1 MSRTIYLRI
10 RKFQSMNKK
19 ILLVLP
25 VILGIIVL
33 ISVPSV
39 TAQSESNEIPSWIK
53 GVANFWIDGGINDAE
68 FIEALEFMIDN
79 NVIKLG
85 ENISSDSTVSQL
97 QKENN
102 VLKEKLDTSEAN
114 RVSQSQSAAAQHE
127 KLYAEV
133 EEKYEKKENLF
144 FEEHNKELDM
154 RNEKIDNLLAEN
166 ESLKKKLSQAGIE
179 Y

>member
-1 MSRTIYLRI
+1 MKKYLLLLPI
-10 RKFQSMNKK
+10 
-19 ILLVLP
+19 ILT
-25 VILGIIVL
+25 IIVL

-39 TAQSESNEIPSWIK
+39 MAQSESNEIPSWIK

-85 ENISSDSTVSQL
+85 NNISTDNTMSEL

-102 VLKEKLDTSEAN
+102 VLKEKLDTSEEK
-114 RVSQSQSAAAQHE
+114 RRTYGQDLTAQHE
-127 KLYAEV
+127 KLYAEEEAKVKTERVRYDTMV
-133 EEKYEKKENLF
+133 EDLNNLI
-144 FEEHNKELDM
+144 DM
-154 RNEKIDNLLAEN
+154 RNEKIDTLLAEN